1 MEECLAPTTVSTNYG
16 VFRASPDDHRPG
28 WHARRV
34 RCPEYKGADL
44 NQVQTDTARLVGH
57 RNPATSRAIHNLR
70 NGSRSERVGD
80 YTLTVVDR
88 SY

>member
-1 MEECLAPTTVSTNYG
+1 VRVLTITGPDGTHVESG
-16 VFRASPDDHRPG
+16 VRNTR
-28 WHARRV
+28 
-34 RCPEYKGADL
+34 GADL
-44 NQVQTDTARLVGH
+44 NQVQTDMARLVGH

-80 YTLTVVDR
+80 YTITVVDR